1 MLILR
6 TKCHSEREAYIEGYK
21 DGAEQALNDSLEDGV
36 KSVLEN
42 VEETD
47 KEGKAI
53 KEMMDKVEEMK
64 AEVPDIAEEAANEE
78 KLYSENLQAVIEKIV
93 NHIDTMK
100 IGKFV
105 VMEDKSEG
113 DTICISGG
121 LNGRGIWSNYF
132 ETLSKLMFQIELRFP
147 DAYVVKLENDT
158 LDDVFYL
165 TVKIP
170 KDEVQVI
177 ESAIKDLDGKGE
189 GQKEFGDKEPPR
201 KGNKKPGNR
210 EIVPASI
217 VKKVEN
223 GEGVIHKYNGSWRI
237 VSMKTNP
244 PTFWDAKYES
254 KEKAENALSAY
265 HSNRH

>member
-6 TKCHSEREAYIEGYK
+6 EKRHSEREAYIKGYK
-21 DGAEQALNDSLEDGV
+21 EGAEQALNDSLTDALKVPEV
-36 KSVLEN
+36 KEN
-42 VEETD
+42 
-47 KEGKAI
+47 GKAI

-64 AEVPDIAEEAANEE
+64 SEVPDIAEEAANEE

-93 NHIDTMK
+93 NRIDTMK

-113 DTICISGG
+113 DKVCISGG

-132 ETLSKLMFQIELRFP
+132 KTLSKLMFQIELHYP

-165 TVKIP
+165 TIKIP
-170 KDEVQVI
+170 KDEVQII
-177 ESAIKDLDGKGE
+177 EGAIGDLN
-189 GQKEFGDKEPPR
+189 GQKEFGDKEPPK

-265 HSNRH
+265 HSNKH

>member
-1 MLILR
+1 MRILR
-6 TKCHSEREAYIEGYK
+6 IKSYSEREAYIKGYK
-21 DGAEQALNDSLEDGV
+21 DGAEQVLKDSLTDATKLPEV
-36 KSVLEN
+36 KKN
-42 VEETD
+42 
-47 KEGKAI
+47 GKAI
-53 KEMMDKVEEMK
+53 KEMLDHTEEMLS
-64 AEVPDIAEEAANEE
+64 EVPEIAEEAANEE

-105 VMEDKSEG
+105 VMEDKSDG
-113 DTICISGG
+113 DEVCISGG

-132 ETLSKLMFQIELRFP
+132 ETLSKLMFQIELRYP

-165 TVKIP
+165 TIKIP
-170 KDEVQVI
+170 KGEAQII
-177 ESAIKDLDGKGE
+177 EGAIKDLKGKE
-189 GQKEFGDKEPPR
+189 QKEFGDKEPPK

-210 EIVPASI
+210 EIVPSSI

-223 GEGVIHKYNGSWRI
+223 GEGVIHKYNGYWRI

-254 KEKAENALSAY
+254 KEKAENALSGY
-265 HSNRH
+265 HASKR

>member
-6 TKCHSEREAYIEGYK
+6 KQFSERETYIKGYK
-21 DGAEQALNDSLEDGV
+21 DGAEQALNDSLTDALKVPKV
-36 KSVLEN
+36 KEN
-42 VEETD
+42 
-47 KEGKAI
+47 GKAV
-53 KEMMDKVEEMK
+53 KEMLDKVEEMK
-64 AEVPDIAEEAANEE
+64 AKVPEIAEEAANEE
-78 KLYSENLQAVIEKIV
+78 KLYSDNLQAVIEKII
-93 NHIDTMK
+93 NRLDTMK

-105 VMEDKSEG
+105 VIEDKTEG
-113 DTICISGG
+113 DEVCISGG

-132 ETLSKLMFQIELRFP
+132 ETLAKLMYQIELRYP

-177 ESAIKDLDGKGE
+177 EGAIKDLGGKN
-189 GQKEFGDKEPPR
+189 QKEFGDKEVPK

-244 PTFWDAKYES
+244 PTFWDSRYETR
-254 KEKAENALSAY
+254 EKAEGALAGF
-265 HSNRH
+265 HANRH

>member
-1 MLILR
+1 MRILR
-6 TKCHSEREAYIEGYK
+6 TKSYTEREAYIEGYK
-21 DGAEQALNDSLEDGV
+21 DGAEQALNDSIKEAV
-36 KSVLEN
+36 KIPEVKEN
-42 VEETD
+42 
-47 KEGKAI
+47 GKAV
-53 KEMMDKVEEMK
+53 KEMLDKVEEMK
-64 AEVPDIAEEAANEE
+64 SEVPEIAKEAANEE

-105 VMEDKSEG
+105 VMEDKSDG
-113 DTICISGG
+113 DEVCISGG
-121 LNGRGIWSNYF
+121 LNGRGVWSNYF
-132 ETLSKLMFQIELRFP
+132 ETLAKLMYQIELRYP
-147 DAYVVKLENDT
+147 DAYVVKLENDC

-170 KDEVQVI
+170 KDEAQVI
-177 ESAIKDLDGKGE
+177 EGAIKDLDGKGE
-189 GQKEFGDKEPPR
+189 DQKEFGDKEPPK

-223 GEGVIHKYNGSWRI
+223 GEGVIHKYNGAWRI

-244 PTFWDAKYES
+244 PTFWDSKYETR
-254 KEKAENALSAY
+254 EKAEGALAGF
-265 HSNRH
+265 HANKH

>member
-21 DGAEQALNDSLEDGV
+21 DGAEQALNDSLTDALKVPEV
-36 KSVLEN
+36 KKNGTAV
-42 VEETD
+42 
-47 KEGKAI
+47 
-53 KEMMDKVEEMK
+53 KEMLDKVEEMK
-64 AEVPDIAEEAANEE
+64 AEVPEIAKEAANEE

-113 DTICISGG
+113 DTVCVSGG

-132 ETLSKLMFQIELRFP
+132 ETLAKFMYQVELRFP
-147 DAYVVKLENDT
+147 DAYVVKLENDC

-165 TVKIP
+165 TIKVP
-170 KDEVQVI
+170 KDEVQII
-177 ESAIKDLDGKGE
+177 EGAIEDLEGKD
-189 GQKEFGDKEPPR
+189 GQKEFGDKEPPK

-223 GEGVIHKYNGSWRI
+223 GDGVIHKYNGSWRI

-244 PTFWDAKYES
+244 PTFWDAHYKSEEDC
-254 KEKAENALSAY
+254 KKALSNY
-265 HSNRH
+265 HSRR

>member
-21 DGAEQALNDSLEDGV
+21 DGAEQALNDSLEDALKVPEV
-36 KSVLEN
+36 KEN
-42 VEETD
+42 
-47 KEGKAI
+47 GKAV
-53 KEMMDKVEEMK
+53 KEMLDKVEEMK

-105 VMEDKSEG
+105 VMEDKSDG
-113 DTICISGG
+113 DTVCVSGG

-132 ETLSKLMFQIELRFP
+132 ETLAKFMYQVELRFP

-165 TVKIP
+165 TIKVP
-170 KDEVQVI
+170 KDEAQII
-177 ESAIKDLDGKGE
+177 EGAIKDLEGKD
-189 GQKEFGDKEPPR
+189 GQKEFGDKEPPK

-244 PTFWDAKYES
+244 PTFWDAHYKSEEDC
-254 KEKAENALSAY
+254 KKALSSF
-265 HSNRH
+265 HSRR

>member
-6 TKCHSEREAYIEGYK
+6 EKRHSEREAYIKGYK
-21 DGAEQALNDSLEDGV
+21 EGAEQALNDSLTDALKVPEV
-36 KSVLEN
+36 KEN
-42 VEETD
+42 
-47 KEGKAI
+47 GKAI

-64 AEVPDIAEEAANEE
+64 AEVPEIAEEAANEE

-113 DTICISGG
+113 DTVCVSGG

-132 ETLSKLMFQIELRFP
+132 ETLAKLMYQIELRFP

-165 TVKIP
+165 TIKVP
-170 KDEVQVI
+170 KDEAQI
-177 ESAIKDLDGKGE
+177 IKGAIKDLDGKE
-189 GQKEFGDKEPPR
+189 QKEFGDKEVPKR
-201 KGNKKPGNR
+201 GNKKPGNR

-244 PTFWDAKYES
+244 PTFWDSKYPS
-254 KEKAENALSAY
+254 KEAAEGGLKAWHA
-265 HSNRH
+265 NRR

>member
-1 MLILR
+1 MRILR
-6 TKCHSEREAYIEGYK
+6 TKSYTEREAYIEGYK
-21 DGAEQALNDSLEDGV
+21 DGAEQALNDSIKEAV
-36 KSVLEN
+36 KIPEVKEN
-42 VEETD
+42 
-47 KEGKAI
+47 GKAV
-53 KEMMDKVEEMK
+53 KEMLDKVEEMK
-64 AEVPDIAEEAANEE
+64 SEVPEIAKEAANEE

-113 DTICISGG
+113 DTVCVSGG

-132 ETLSKLMFQIELRFP
+132 ETLAKFMYQVELRFP
-147 DAYVVKLENDT
+147 DAYVVKLENDC

-170 KDEVQVI
+170 KDEVQII
-177 ESAIKDLDGKGE
+177 EGAIKDLDGKE
-189 GQKEFGDKEPPR
+189 QKEFGDKEPPK

-244 PTFWDAKYES
+244 PTFWPNCYSS
-254 KEKAENALSAY
+254 KASAEASLKAYQSRK
-265 HSNRH
+265 HGG

>member
-113 DTICISGG
+113 DTVCVSGG

-132 ETLSKLMFQIELRFP
+132 ETLAKFIYQVELRFP
-147 DAYVVKLENDT
+147 DAYVVKLENDC

-165 TVKIP
+165 TIKVP
-170 KDEVQVI
+170 KDEAQTI
-177 ESAIKDLDGKGE
+177 EGAIEDLEGKD
-189 GQKEFGDKEPPR
+189 GQKEFGDKEVPKR
-201 KGNKKPGNR
+201 GNKKPGNR

-223 GEGVIHKYNGSWRI
+223 GDGVIHKYNGAWRI

-244 PTFWDAKYES
+244 PTFWDSVYES
-254 KEKAENALSAY
+254 KDSASKALSGFHASK
-265 HSNRH
+265 H

>member
-1 MLILR
+1 MRILR
-6 TKCHSEREAYIEGYK
+6 TKCNSEKEAYQEGYK
-21 DGAEQALNDSLEDGV
+21 DGAEQALNQSIEEAIKIPEV
-36 KSVLEN
+36 REN
-42 VEETD
+42 
-47 KEGKAI
+47 GKAI

-105 VMEDKSEG
+105 VMEDKSDG
-113 DTICISGG
+113 DEVCISGG

-132 ETLSKLMFQIELRFP
+132 ETLAKFMYQVELRFP
-147 DAYVVKLENDT
+147 DAYVVKLENDC

-165 TVKIP
+165 TIKVP
-170 KDEVQVI
+170 KDEVQII
-177 ESAIKDLDGKGE
+177 EGAIEDLEGKD
-189 GQKEFGDKEPPR
+189 GQKEFGDKEPPK

-223 GEGVIHKYNGSWRI
+223 GEGVIHKYNGYWRI

-254 KEKAENALSAY
+254 KEKAENALSGY
-265 HSNRH
+265 HASKR

>member
-6 TKCHSEREAYIEGYK
+6 TKCHSEREVYIEGYK
-21 DGAEQALNDSLEDGV
+21 DGAEQALNDSLTDALKVPEV
-36 KSVLEN
+36 KEN
-42 VEETD
+42 
-47 KEGKAI
+47 GKAI
-53 KEMMDKVEEMK
+53 KEMIDKVEEMK

-113 DTICISGG
+113 DTVCVSGG

-132 ETLSKLMFQIELRFP
+132 ETLAKFMYQVELRFP
-147 DAYVVKLENDT
+147 DAYVVKLENDC

-165 TVKIP
+165 TIKVP
-170 KDEVQVI
+170 KDEAQII
-177 ESAIKDLDGKGE
+177 EGAIEDLEGKD
-189 GQKEFGDKEPPR
+189 GQKEFGDKEPPK
-201 KGNKKPGNR
+201 KGNKKPGDR
-210 EIVPASI
+210 ELAPKSI
-217 VKKVEN
+217 VKRVEN
-223 GEGVIHKYNGSWRI
+223 GEGVIYQINGSWRI

-244 PTFWDAKYES
+244 PSLWPS
-254 KEKAENALSAY
+254 KFSSREKAEGALRGY
-265 HSNRH
+265 QSNKH

>member
-6 TKCHSEREAYIEGYK
+6 KQFSEREAYIKGYK
-21 DGAEQALNDSLEDGV
+21 EGAEQTLNDSLTDALKVPEV
-36 KSVLEN
+36 KEN
-42 VEETD
+42 
-47 KEGKAI
+47 GKAV
-53 KEMMDKVEEMK
+53 KGMLDKVEEMK
-64 AEVPDIAEEAANEE
+64 AKVPEIAEEAANEE
-78 KLYSENLQAVIEKIV
+78 KLYSENLQAVIEKII
-93 NHIDTMK
+93 NRLDTMK

-113 DTICISGG
+113 DTVCVSGG
-121 LNGRGIWSNYF
+121 LNGRGVWSNYF
-132 ETLSKLMFQIELRFP
+132 ETLSKLMFQIELRYP

-165 TVKIP
+165 TIKVP
-170 KDEVQVI
+170 KDEVEII
-177 ESAIKDLDGKGE
+177 EGAIEDLDGKE
-189 GQKEFGDKEPPR
+189 QKEFGDKEPPK

>member
-1 MLILR
+1 MRILR
-6 TKCHSEREAYIEGYK
+6 TKLYSEREAYIKGYK
-21 DGAEQALNDSLEDGV
+21 NGAEQVLKDSLTDATKLPEV
-36 KSVLEN
+36 KKN
-42 VEETD
+42 
-47 KEGKAI
+47 GKAI
-53 KEMMDKVEEMK
+53 KEMLDHTEEMLS
-64 AEVPDIAEEAANEE
+64 EVPEIAEEAANEE

-105 VMEDKSEG
+105 VMEDKSDG
-113 DTICISGG
+113 DEVCISGG

-132 ETLSKLMFQIELRFP
+132 ETLSKLMFQVELRYP
-147 DAYVVKLENDT
+147 DAYVVKLENDC

-170 KDEVQVI
+170 KDEVQII
-177 ESAIKDLDGKGE
+177 EGAIKDLDGKE
-189 GQKEFGDKEPPR
+189 QKEFGDKEPPK

-223 GEGVIHKYNGSWRI
+223 GEGVIHKYNGYWRI

-254 KEKAENALSAY
+254 KEKAENALSGY
-265 HSNRH
+265 HASKR

>member
-21 DGAEQALNDSLEDGV
+21 DGAEQALNDSLTDALKVPEV
-36 KSVLEN
+36 KEN
-42 VEETD
+42 
-47 KEGKAI
+47 GKAI

-64 AEVPDIAEEAANEE
+64 AEVPEIAEEAANEE
-78 KLYSENLQAVIEKIV
+78 KLYSENLQAVIEKII

-113 DTICISGG
+113 DTVCVSGG

-132 ETLSKLMFQIELRFP
+132 ETLAKFMYQVELRFP
-147 DAYVVKLENDT
+147 DAYVVKLENDC

-165 TVKIP
+165 TIKVP
-170 KDEVQVI
+170 KDEAQII
-177 ESAIKDLDGKGE
+177 EGAIEDLEGKD
-189 GQKEFGDKEPPR
+189 GQREFGDKEPPK

-244 PTFWDAKYES
+244 PTFWDVKADS
-254 KEKAENALSAY
+254 KEKCEKMLAAY

>member
-1 MLILR
+1 MRILR
-6 TKCHSEREAYIEGYK
+6 TKSYSEREAYIKGYK
-21 DGAEQALNDSLEDGV
+21 NGAEQVLKDSLTDATKLPEV
-36 KSVLEN
+36 KKN
-42 VEETD
+42 
-47 KEGKAI
+47 GKAI
-53 KEMMDKVEEMK
+53 KEMLDHTEEMLS
-64 AEVPDIAEEAANEE
+64 EVPEIAEEAANEE

-105 VMEDKSEG
+105 VMEDKSDG
-113 DTICISGG
+113 DEVCISGG

-132 ETLSKLMFQIELRFP
+132 ETLAKFMYQVELRFP
-147 DAYVVKLENDT
+147 DAYVVKLENDC

-165 TVKIP
+165 TIKIP
-170 KDEVQVI
+170 KGEAQII
-177 ESAIKDLDGKGE
+177 EGAIKDLKGKE
-189 GQKEFGDKEPPR
+189 QKEFGDKEPPK

-223 GEGVIHKYNGSWRI
+223 GEGVIHKYNGYWRI

-254 KEKAENALSAY
+254 KEKAENALSGY
-265 HSNRH
+265 HASKR

>member
-21 DGAEQALNDSLEDGV
+21 DGAEQALNDSLTDALKVPEV
-36 KSVLEN
+36 KEN
-42 VEETD
+42 
-47 KEGKAI
+47 GKAI

-78 KLYSENLQAVIEKIV
+78 KLYSENLQTVIEKIV

-113 DTICISGG
+113 DTVCVSGG
-121 LNGRGIWSNYF
+121 LNGRGVWSNYF
-132 ETLSKLMFQIELRFP
+132 ETLAKFMYQVELRFP

-165 TVKIP
+165 TIKVP
-170 KDEVQVI
+170 KDEVQII
-177 ESAIKDLDGKGE
+177 EGAIEDLEGKDS
-189 GQKEFGDKEPPR
+189 QKEFGDKEPPK
-201 KGNKKPGNR
+201 KGNKKPGDR
-210 EIVPASI
+210 ELAPKSI
-217 VKKVEN
+217 VKRVEN
-223 GEGVIHKYNGSWRI
+223 GEGVIYQINGSWRI

-244 PTFWDAKYES
+244 PSLWPS
-254 KEKAENALSAY
+254 KFSSREKAEGALRGYQA
-265 HSNRH
+265 NK

>member
-21 DGAEQALNDSLEDGV
+21 DGAEQALNDSLTDALKVPEV
-36 KSVLEN
+36 KEN
-42 VEETD
+42 
-47 KEGKAI
+47 GKAI
-53 KEMMDKVEEMK
+53 KEMMNKVEEMK
-64 AEVPDIAEEAANEE
+64 AEVPEIAEEAANEE

-113 DTICISGG
+113 DTVCVSGG

-132 ETLSKLMFQIELRFP
+132 ETLAKFMYQVELRFP
-147 DAYVVKLENDT
+147 DAYVVKLENDC

-165 TVKIP
+165 TIKVP

-177 ESAIKDLDGKGE
+177 EGAIEDLEGKD
-189 GQKEFGDKEPPR
+189 GQKEFGDKEPPK
-201 KGNKKPGNR
+201 KGNKKPGDR
-210 EIVPASI
+210 ELTPKSI
-217 VKKVEN
+217 VKRVEN
-223 GEGVIHKYNGSWRI
+223 GEGVIYQINGSWRI

-244 PTFWDAKYES
+244 PSLWPS
-254 KEKAENALSAY
+254 KFSSREKAEAALRGYQA
-265 HSNRH
+265 NK

>member
-21 DGAEQALNDSLEDGV
+21 DGAEQALNDSLTDALKVPEV
-36 KSVLEN
+36 KEN
-42 VEETD
+42 
-47 KEGKAI
+47 GKAI
-53 KEMMDKVEEMK
+53 KEMLDKAEEMK
-64 AEVPDIAEEAANEE
+64 AEVPEIAEEAANEE
-78 KLYSENLQAVIEKIV
+78 KLYSENLQAVIEKII

-113 DTICISGG
+113 DEVCISGG

-132 ETLSKLMFQIELRFP
+132 ETLAKFMYQVELRFP

-170 KDEVQVI
+170 KDEVQII
-177 ESAIKDLDGKGE
+177 EGAIEDLEGKD
-189 GQKEFGDKEPPR
+189 GQKEFGDKEPPK
-201 KGNKKPGNR
+201 KGNKKPGDR
-210 EIVPASI
+210 ELAPKSI
-217 VKKVEN
+217 VKRVEN
-223 GEGVIHKYNGSWRI
+223 GEGVIYQINGSWRI

-244 PTFWDAKYES
+244 PSLWPS
-254 KEKAENALSAY
+254 KFSSREKTEAALRGYQANK
-265 HSNRH
+265 H

>member
-21 DGAEQALNDSLEDGV
+21 DGAEQALNDSLTDALKVPEV
-36 KSVLEN
+36 KEN
-42 VEETD
+42 
-47 KEGKAI
+47 GKAI

-113 DTICISGG
+113 DTVCVSGG
-121 LNGRGIWSNYF
+121 LNGRGVWSNYF
-132 ETLSKLMFQIELRFP
+132 ETLAKLMYQIELRYP

-165 TVKIP
+165 TIKVP
-170 KDEVQVI
+170 KDEVQIVEGAI
-177 ESAIKDLDGKGE
+177 EDLEGKD
-189 GQKEFGDKEPPR
+189 GQKEFGDKEPPK
-201 KGNKKPGNR
+201 KGNKKPGDR
-210 EIVPASI
+210 ELAPKSI
-217 VKKVEN
+217 VKRVEN
-223 GEGVIHKYNGSWRI
+223 GEGVIYQINGSWRI

-244 PTFWDAKYES
+244 PSLWPS
-254 KEKAENALSAY
+254 KFSSREKAEGSLRGYQANK
-265 HSNRH
+265 H

>member
-21 DGAEQALNDSLEDGV
+21 DGAEQALNDSLTGALKVPEV
-36 KSVLEN
+36 KEN
-42 VEETD
+42 
-47 KEGKAI
+47 GKAV
-53 KEMMDKVEEMK
+53 KEMLDKVEEIK

-105 VMEDKSEG
+105 VMEDKSDG
-113 DTICISGG
+113 DEVCISGG
-121 LNGRGIWSNYF
+121 LNGRGVWSNYF
-132 ETLSKLMFQIELRFP
+132 ETLAKFMYQVELRFP

-165 TVKIP
+165 TIKVP
-170 KDEVQVI
+170 MDEAQII
-177 ESAIKDLDGKGE
+177 EGAIKDLDGKE
-189 GQKEFGDKEPPR
+189 QKEFGDKEVPK
-201 KGNKKPGNR
+201 KGNKKPGDR
-210 EIVPASI
+210 ELAPKSI
-217 VKKVEN
+217 VKRVEN
-223 GEGVIHKYNGSWRI
+223 GEGVIYQINGSWRI

-244 PTFWDAKYES
+244 PSLWPS
-254 KEKAENALSAY
+254 KFSSREKAEGALRGYQANK
-265 HSNRH
+265 H